1 MIEPVDLA
9 VDQRAIAGKLVVL
22 ASTLPPR
29 FFPIVSNLQRNLHWL
44 YSLEYHQVL
53 TQWDLCAMNILVS
66 LETGRITGIVDWA
79 EARVQP
85 FGFALWGLENLFGEM
100 RADRWKE
107 SESRLDLRHLFWERF
122 STLIDVENN
131 DLKSRLGRKIRLAR
145 DIGILIQRGFTWE
158 NGVNVRPVTDGDASS
173 IRYLDAFLSV
183 SQGDNAAEGGW
194 TYGRSR
200 HFWLL
205 NPDRL
210 R

>member
-1 MIEPVDLA
+1 
-9 VDQRAIAGKLVVL
+9 
-22 ASTLPPR
+22 
-29 FFPIVSNLQRNLHWL
+29 
-44 YSLEYHQVL
+44 
-53 TQWDLCAMNILVS
+53 MNILVS